1 MRAHDSDTKHRLN
14 ETSYLL
20 LTALAEGESH
30 GYALAQRVSEIT
42 DGDVRPGAGTLYS
55 TLERLLAKGY
65 IDESGTEIVDGRAR
79 RRYRIGPAGTDAVA
93 RRVEQLQRRVGA
105 MHAALGAQ

>member
-1 MRAHDSDTKHRLN
+1 MSYRLN

-30 GYALAQRVSEIT
+30 GYALAQRVAEIT

-55 TLERLLAKGY
+55 TLERLLAKGH
-65 IDESGTEIVDGRAR
+65 IHESGTEIVEGRAR
-79 RRYRIGPAGTDAVA
+79 RRYRISAAGTDAVA
-93 RRVEQLQRRVGA
+93 TWASQLQRRVGA
-105 MHAALGAQ
+105 VNAALGTA

>member
-1 MRAHDSDTKHRLN
+1 MGHRLN

-30 GYALAQRVSEIT
+30 GYALAQRVTEIT

-65 IDESGTEIVDGRAR
+65 IEESGTEIVDGRAR
-79 RRYRIGPAGTDAVA
+79 RRYRIRPAGVAAVA
-93 RRVEQLQRRVGA
+93 KRVDQLQRRVGA
-105 MHAALGAQ
+105 MNAALGAQ